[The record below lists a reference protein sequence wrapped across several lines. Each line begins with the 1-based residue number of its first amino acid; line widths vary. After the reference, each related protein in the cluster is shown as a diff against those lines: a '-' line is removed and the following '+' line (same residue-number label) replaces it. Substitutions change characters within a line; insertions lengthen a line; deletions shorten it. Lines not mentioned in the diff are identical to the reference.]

1 MSINEQTYCLFPQTK
16 LWNVAQNQPAVLS
29 DRWSEINMACVV
41 SNFLPFSYIQH
52 NEFSSTH
59 SWTPAGS
66 LHTGNQL
73 GKLQVTFFR
82 QTINLWSLSLINC
95 TYESQ
100 LSLLSTYHNK
110 LSLLS
115 TYETQLS
122 LLSTHEAKSDKLSTF
137 EKHSD
142 KKFTFTFKT

>member
-59 SWTPAGS
+59 SWTPVGS

-95 TYESQ
+95 TYETQ

-110 LSLLS
+110 LSLIS

-142 KKFTFTFKT
+142 KKFIFTFKT